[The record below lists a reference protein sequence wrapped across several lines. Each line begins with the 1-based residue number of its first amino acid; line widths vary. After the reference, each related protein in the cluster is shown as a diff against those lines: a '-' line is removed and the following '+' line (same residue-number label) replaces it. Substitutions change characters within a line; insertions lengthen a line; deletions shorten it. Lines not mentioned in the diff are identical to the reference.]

1 MNIKKYAKCPILKS
15 CTIGVVKNSRNV
27 TAAIHIPM
35 RYLSTTNPFLMLRR
49 NSIEDIC
56 CSKKKDNLKQT
67 FRHKPPRIRV

>member
-49 NSIEDIC
+49 NSIEDIVVV
-56 CSKKKDNLKQT
+56 KRKT
-67 FRHKPPRIRV
+67 I